1 MQIKAKGRYAYKD
14 LGWHQN
20 HSALVV
26 PMAVE
31 HEVLGKATAE
41 DFIMNHKDPYDFLL
55 STKVPRS
62 SRLVLVSECGLD
74 IDLQNICRYYPS
86 TTKGK
91 LVKIMPPLEE
101 GGEERRLGIMTEWDV
116 KVCNNMKDFTWEIN
130 YDYYISEA
138 LKLLEP
144 FGITREKDVN

>member
-1 MQIKAKGRYAYKD
+1 MNVKSKGRYAYKG

-31 HEVLGKATAE
+31 YEILGKGSVE

-91 LVKIMPPLEE
+91 LVKIMPPLEQ
-101 GGEERRLGIMTEWDV
+101 GGDERRLGIMTEWDV
-116 KVCNNMKDFTWEIN
+116 KVCNDMKDFTWEIN
-130 YDYYISEA
+130 YNYYTSEA

-144 FGITREKDVN
+144 FGITRENKAN